1 MGSRGYGGL
10 TSTLR
15 EFAASPLIAQYLAL
29 KEQYPEALLLA
40 RVGDFYEAYGDD
52 AEDLARSLH
61 IICTSKEAGK
71 AGRIAMAGVPH
82 HSVDS
87 YLARLMR
94 QRRVVAIAEQM
105 EAPDGKTLV
114 RREIVRV
121 LTPGTVLEDQFLAA
135 EKENYLCAVARAGG
149 MTAIAY
155 ADVSTATAALTVVDD
170 DDGLAA
176 ELGRIAPS
184 EVVVAG
190 DREALHVT
198 PLVGPDCRVAA
209 FGEVLDS
216 PELQNGS
223 ARGAR
228 PRTNTVDAFS
238 LDERPAAAAALD
250 MLRRY
255 LNRLHLD
262 GDAIAESVGVRALA
276 GARTL
281 VLDPST
287 RRHLDIVAAS
297 GDNAKAS
304 LLSVLARTKT
314 AMGSRLLS
322 RRLCAPSVDVAEIRD
337 RHEHVEALVQRVGL
351 RLDLQHKLNSIGDVE
366 RIVQKVRARR
376 AGPRDASALRTSV
389 IAMGE
394 LSATLER
401 EQDDRMRSFAQ
412 GIAAGGAPAELADD
426 VRATLVE
433 EVPATIADGGV
444 IRPDHHAGLRE
455 TVELRSRS
463 RELILALEER
473 ARSQSGIK
481 QLKIKYTQAFG
492 YYYEVPRA
500 HADRIPA
507 HFQRRQSLVNA
518 ERFTDPELKELEAD
532 ILGARSRQVALE
544 RDEFEALLTRIDAH
558 AGALLDAARAI
569 AELDVHCSL
578 AQVAGERGYSKPV
591 MVDERVYDV
600 EGGRHP
606 IVEAVGGVDFVPND
620 CRMGGEKRFL
630 FITGPNMGGK
640 STYLR
645 QTALLSIMAQA
656 GSFVPA
662 SAATLGIVDR
672 LFTRIGAGDDIAAGR
687 STFYVEMA
695 EMAVILRRCT
705 PRSLLLIDEVGRG
718 TGTTDGL
725 AIAQAIGEYLLG
737 LGDAMPMVLFATHF
751 HELVGLAGVYP
762 LIENLHV
769 LVAEGHAGPVFSH
782 RVLHGASSRS
792 YGIAVAH
799 MAGLPEEVVR
809 RARELADALERRPA
823 PPTAAPR
830 LTRGTDSGLA
840 QIRLDIT

>member
-1 MGSRGYGGL
+1 VGSRGYGGL

-52 AEDLARSLH
+52 AEDLAQSLH

-71 AGRIAMAGVPH
+71 AGRIAMAGVPY

-121 LTPGTVLEDQFLAA
+121 LTPGTVLEDQFLSA
-135 EKENYLCAVARAGG
+135 EQENYLCAVAHAGG

-170 DDGLAA
+170 DDALAA

-198 PLVGPDCRVAA
+198 PLVGSNCRVAA
-209 FGEVLDS
+209 FGEELRASQHVREPAADLLRS
-216 PELQNGS
+216 PIE
-223 ARGAR
+223 
-228 PRTNTVDAFS
+228 AFS
-238 LDERPAAAAALD
+238 LDERPAAAAALEL
-250 MLRRY
+250 LRRY

-262 GDAIAESVGVRALA
+262 GDAIAESVGARASVA
-276 GARTL
+276 ARTL

-297 GDNAKAS
+297 GENAKAS
-304 LLSVLARTKT
+304 LLSVLSRTKT

-322 RRLCAPSVDVAEIRD
+322 RRLCAPSVDIAEIRD
-337 RHEHVEALVQRVGL
+337 RHEYVAALVQRVGL
-351 RLDLQHKLNSIGDVE
+351 RLELQHKLTSIGDVE

-389 IAMGE
+389 IAIGGLCE
-394 LSATLER
+394 SLAREGDDRIRSFAQSIAARGVPAELAKDLSATLVE
-401 EQDDRMRSFAQ
+401 
-412 GIAAGGAPAELADD
+412 D
-426 VRATLVE
+426 V
-433 EVPATIADGGV
+433 PQTIADGGV
-444 IRPDHHAGLRE
+444 IRPDHHDGLRE

-473 ARSQSGIK
+473 ARTHSGIK
-481 QLKIKYTQAFG
+481 SLKIKYTQAFG
-492 YYYEVPRA
+492 YYYEVSRA

-518 ERFTDPELKELEAD
+518 ERFSDPELKELEAD
-532 ILGARSRQVALE
+532 LLGAKSRQVALE
-544 RDEFEALLTRIDAH
+544 RDEFEALLARIDAC
-558 AGALLDAARAI
+558 AAALLDAARAI

-578 AQVAGERGYSKPV
+578 AQVAGERRYVQPV
-591 MVDERVYDV
+591 MAEERVYEV

-620 CRMGGEKRFL
+620 CRMGEQKRFL

-737 LGDAMPMVLFATHF
+737 LGVAMPMVLFATHF

-823 PPTAAPR
+823 PPTAASR
-830 LTRGTDSGLA
+830 ITRGTDSGLA
-840 QIRLDIT
+840 QLRMDIT

>member
-1 MGSRGYGGL
+1 M
-10 TSTLR
+10 TSSLR

-29 KEQYPEALLLA
+29 KDQYPEALLLA
-40 RVGDFYEAYGDD
+40 RVGDFYEAYGED

-71 AGRIAMAGVPH
+71 AGRVAMAGVPY

-135 EKENYLCAVARAGG
+135 EQENYLCAVSRAGG

-184 EVVVAG
+184 EVVVAD

-198 PLVGPDCRVAA
+198 PLVGSNCRVAA
-209 FGEVLDS
+209 FGGAADS
-216 PELQNGS
+216 PAAQSTEERHAPS
-223 ARGAR
+223 II
-228 PRTNTVDAFS
+228 AFS

-250 MLRRY
+250 LLRRY

-262 GDAIAESVGVRALA
+262 GDAIAASVGARASATA
-276 GARTL
+276 GTL

-304 LLSVLARTKT
+304 LLGVLARTKT

-322 RRLCAPSVDVAEIRD
+322 RRLCAPSVDIAEIRARHD
-337 RHEHVEALVQRVGL
+337 RVEALAGRVST
-351 RLDLQHKLNSIGDVE
+351 RLELQHKLAGIGDVE

-376 AGPRDASALRTSV
+376 AGPRDTSALRASV
-389 IAMGE
+389 VAMGG
-394 LSATLER
+394 LNDVLMSER
-401 EQDDRMRSFAQ
+401 DDQIRAFAEPIS
-412 GIAAGGAPAELADD
+412 GGGAPAKLAEYLNG
-426 VRATLVE
+426 ALVE
-433 EVPATIADGGV
+433 DVPPTIADGGV
-444 IRPDHHAGLRE
+444 IRPEHNAHLRE
-455 TVELRSRS
+455 TVDLRSRS
-463 RELILALEER
+463 RDLILSLEER
-473 ARSQSGIK
+473 ARVQAGIK
-481 QLKIKYTQAFG
+481 SLKVKYTQAFG
-492 YYYEVPRA
+492 YYYEVSRA
-500 HADRIPA
+500 HSDRIPA

-518 ERFTDPELKELEAD
+518 ERFTDPELKALEAD
-532 ILGARSRQVALE
+532 ILGAKSRQIALE
-544 RDEFEALLTRIDAH
+544 REEFDALLARIDAC
-558 AGALLDAARAI
+558 ADALLEAARAV

-578 AQVAGERGYSKPV
+578 AQIAGERRYVRPE
-591 MVDERVYDV
+591 MTDERVYEV
-600 EGGRHP
+600 ENGRHP

-620 CRMGGEKRFL
+620 CRMDEQKRFL

-645 QTALLSIMAQA
+645 QTALLSILAQA

-662 SAATLGIVDR
+662 SMARLGIVDR
-672 LFTRIGAGDDIAAGR
+672 LFTRIGAGDDIASGR

-725 AIAQAIGEYLLG
+725 AIAQSIGEYLLG

-751 HELVGLAGVYP
+751 HELVGLAASYP
-762 LIENLHV
+762 LVENLHV
-769 LVAEGHAGPVFSH
+769 LVAEERGGPVFSH

-792 YGIAVAH
+792 YGIAVAN

-809 RARELADALERRPA
+809 RARELADALESRPA
-823 PPTAAPR
+823 PPAASLR
-830 LTRGTDSGLA
+830 ITRAVDSGRA
-840 QIRLDIT
+840 QLRLDIT

>member
-1 MGSRGYGGL
+1 
-10 TSTLR
+10 LR
-15 EFAASPLIAQYLAL
+15 DFAASPLIAQYLAL
-29 KEQYPEALLLA
+29 KEQFPEALLLA

-71 AGRIAMAGVPH
+71 SGRIAMAGVPY

-135 EKENYLCAVARAGG
+135 EQENYLCAVSRAGG

-155 ADVSTATAALTVVDD
+155 ADVSTATAALIVVDD

-184 EVVVAG
+184 EVVVA
-190 DREALHVT
+190 DEREALHVT
-198 PLVGPDCRVAA
+198 PLVGPNCRVAA
-209 FGEVLDS
+209 FSEVDA
-216 PELQNGS
+216 S
-223 ARGAR
+223 AASAILRSSAAER
-228 PRTNTVDAFS
+228 ALPTKAFS

-250 MLRRY
+250 LLRRY

-262 GDAIAESVGVRALA
+262 GDAIADSVGARASVLA
-276 GARTL
+276 HTL

-287 RRHLDIVAAS
+287 RRHLDIVASS
-297 GDNAKAS
+297 GDNVKAS
-304 LLSVLARTKT
+304 LRGVLARTKT

-322 RRLCAPSVDVAEIRD
+322 RRLCAPSVDIAQIRD
-337 RHEHVEALVQRVGL
+337 QHEHVEALVNRVSL
-351 RLDLQHKLNSIGDVE
+351 RLELQHKLANIGDIE

-376 AGPRDASALRTSV
+376 AGPRDASALRASV
-389 IAMGE
+389 VAMSGLGE
-394 LSATLER
+394 SLAPER
-401 EQDDRMRSFAQ
+401 DDRIRAFADK
-412 GIAAGGAPAELADD
+412 IAAGGAPAELAEFLN
-426 VRATLVE
+426 AALVE
-433 EVPATIADGGV
+433 EVPATMADGGV
-444 IRPDHHAGLRE
+444 IRPEHTASLRE
-455 TVELRSRS
+455 TVELRARS
-463 RELILALEER
+463 RDFILALEER
-473 ARSQSGIK
+473 ARSQTGIK
-481 QLKIKYTQAFG
+481 SLKIKYTQAFG
-492 YYYEVPRA
+492 YYYEVSRV
-500 HADRIPA
+500 HSDRIPG

-518 ERFTDPELKELEAD
+518 ERFTDPELKGLEAD
-532 ILGARSRQVALE
+532 ILGAKARQVALE
-544 RDEFEALLTRIDAH
+544 RDEFDALLARVDAC
-558 AGALLDAARAI
+558 ADALLGAARAI

-578 AQVAGERGYSKPV
+578 AQIAGERRYVKPE
-591 MVDERVYDV
+591 MVDERVYEV

-620 CRMGGEKRFL
+620 CRMDEQKRFL

-645 QTALLSIMAQA
+645 QTALISILAQA

-662 SAATLGIVDR
+662 SRAKLGVVDR
-672 LFTRIGAGDDIAAGR
+672 LFTRIGAGDDIASGR

-725 AIAQAIGEYLLG
+725 AIAQAIGEHLLG
-737 LGDAMPMVLFATHF
+737 LDDAMPMVLFATHF
-751 HELVGLAGVYP
+751 HELVGLASSYP
-762 LIENLHV
+762 LVENLHV
-769 LVAEGHAGPVFSH
+769 LVAEGRGGPVFSH

-809 RARELADALERRPA
+809 RARELADALESRPA
-823 PPTAAPR
+823 PPTASPR
-830 LTRGTDSGLA
+830 VSRAADPGRGQL
-840 QIRLDIT
+840 RLDIT

>member
-1 MGSRGYGGL
+1 L
-10 TSTLR
+10 TTSLR
-15 EFAASPLIAQYLAL
+15 DFAASPLIAQYLAL
-29 KEQYPEALLLA
+29 KEQYPEALVLA

-105 EAPDGKTLV
+105 EPPDGKTLV

-135 EKENYLCAVARAGG
+135 ERENYLCAVSRAGG
-149 MTAIAY
+149 KTAIAS
-155 ADVSTATAALTVVDD
+155 ADVSTATAALVVVED

-184 EVVVAG
+184 EVVVAD

-198 PLVGPDCRVAA
+198 PLVGTNCRVAA
-209 FGEVLDS
+209 FAE
-216 PELQNGS
+216 PEDAS
-223 ARGAR
+223 AVQRQRAL
-228 PRTNTVDAFS
+228 DAFS
-238 LDERPAAAAALD
+238 VDEQPAAAKALD
-250 MLRRY
+250 LLRRY

-262 GDAIAESVGVRALA
+262 GDSIARSA
-276 GARTL
+276 GIGASSGERTL

-287 RRHLDIVAAS
+287 RRHLDIVASS

-314 AMGSRLLS
+314 PMGARLLA
-322 RRLCAPSVDVAEIRD
+322 RRLCAPSVEVSEIRA
-337 RHEHVEALVQRVGL
+337 RHEHVEALAARVSL
-351 RLDLQHKLNSIGDVE
+351 RLELQHKLAGIGDVE

-376 AGPRDASALRTSV
+376 AAPRDAGALRGSV
-389 IAMGE
+389 VAMAGLCE
-394 LSATLER
+394 VLTVER
-401 EQDDRMRSFAQ
+401 DGRIRSFAERV
-412 GIAAGGAPAELADD
+412 AAGGSAAALAADLNE
-426 VRATLVE
+426 TLVE
-433 EVPATIADGGV
+433 EVPPNLADGGV
-444 IRPDHHAGLRE
+444 IRAERSASLRE
-455 TVELRSRS
+455 TVELRTRS
-463 RELILALEER
+463 RDHILALEER
-473 ARSQSGIK
+473 ARTQSGIK
-481 QLKIKYTQAFG
+481 SLKIKYTQAFG

-500 HADRIPA
+500 HGDRIPA

-518 ERFTDPELKELEAD
+518 ERFTDSELKSLEAD

-544 RDEFEALLTRIDAH
+544 RDEFEALLGRIDQCAD
-558 AGALLDAARAI
+558 ALLEAARAI

-578 AQVAGERGYSKPV
+578 AQVAGERRYVKPE
-591 MVDERVYDV
+591 MVEERIYEV

-620 CRMGGEKRFL
+620 CRMGEQKRFL

-645 QTALLSIMAQA
+645 QTALLSILAQA

-662 SAATLGIVDR
+662 SHARLGVVDR

-725 AIAQAIGEYLLG
+725 AIAQSIGEYLLG
-737 LGDAMPMVLFATHF
+737 LDEAMPMVLFATHF
-751 HELVGLAGVYP
+751 HELVGLASSFP

-769 LVAEGHAGPVFSH
+769 LVAEGHGGPVFSH
-782 RVLHGASSRS
+782 RVLHGASSNS

-799 MAGLPEEVVR
+799 MAGLPEDVVR
-809 RARELADALERRPA
+809 RARELADALESRPT
-823 PPTAAPR
+823 PPTSAVRRSRAPEP
-830 LTRGTDSGLA
+830 GLG
-840 QIRLDIT
+840 QLPLDIT

>member
-1 MGSRGYGGL
+1 V
-10 TSTLR
+10 TSSLR

-29 KEQYPEALLLA
+29 KDQYPEALLLA

-71 AGRIAMAGVPH
+71 AGRVAMAGVPY

-135 EKENYLCAVARAGG
+135 EQENYLCAVSRAGG

-184 EVVVAG
+184 EVVVAD

-198 PLVGPDCRVAA
+198 PLVGPNCRVAA
-209 FGEVLDS
+209 FGDS
-216 PELQNGS
+216 
-223 ARGAR
+223 
-228 PRTNTVDAFS
+228 VDSQAAQSLADRHAQSITAFS

-250 MLRRY
+250 LLRRY

-262 GDAIAESVGVRALA
+262 GDAIAESVGARASSA
-276 GARTL
+276 TATL

-304 LLSVLARTKT
+304 LLGVLARTKT

-322 RRLCAPSVDVAEIRD
+322 RRLCAPSVDIAEIRA
-337 RHEHVEALVQRVGL
+337 RHERVEALAGRVST
-351 RLDLQHKLNSIGDVE
+351 RLELQLKLASIGDVE

-376 AGPRDASALRTSV
+376 AGPRDASALRASV
-389 IAMGE
+389 VAMGGLIE
-394 LSATLER
+394 VLASER
-401 EQDDRMRSFAQ
+401 DDRIRAFSEL
-412 GIAAGGAPAELADD
+412 ISAGGAPAMLAEYLN
-426 VRATLVE
+426 VALVYV
-433 EVPATIADGGV
+433 VPLTFVDGGV
-444 IRPDHHAGLRE
+444 IRPDHNAHLRE
-455 TVELRSRS
+455 TVELRTRS
-463 RELILALEER
+463 RDHILALEER
-473 ARSQSGIK
+473 ARVQAGIK
-481 QLKIKYTQAFG
+481 SLKIKYTQAFG
-492 YYYEVPRA
+492 YYYEVSRL
-500 HADRIPA
+500 HSERIPA

-518 ERFTDPELKELEAD
+518 ERFTDPELKALEAD
-532 ILGARSRQVALE
+532 ILGAKSRQVALE
-544 RDEFEALLTRIDAH
+544 REEFDAVLARIDAC
-558 AGALLDAARAI
+558 AGALLEAARAI

-578 AQVAGERGYSKPV
+578 AQVAGERRYVRPE
-591 MVDERVYDV
+591 MTDERVYEV

-620 CRMGGEKRFL
+620 CRMDENKRFL
-630 FITGPNMGGK
+630 FIPGPNMGGK

-645 QTALLSIMAQA
+645 QTALLSILAQA

-662 SAATLGIVDR
+662 TVARLGIIDR
-672 LFTRIGAGDDIAAGR
+672 LFTRIGAGDDIASGR

-725 AIAQAIGEYLLG
+725 AIAQSIGEYLLG

-751 HELVGLAGVYP
+751 HELVGLAAAYP
-762 LIENLHV
+762 LVENLHV
-769 LVAEGHAGPVFSH
+769 LVAEGRGGPVFSH

-792 YGIAVAH
+792 YGIAVAN

-809 RARELADALERRPA
+809 RARELADALESRPA
-823 PPTAAPR
+823 PPAASLR
-830 LTRGTDSGLA
+830 VTRGVDSGRA
-840 QIRLDIT
+840 QLRLDIT

>member
-1 MGSRGYGGL
+1 L
-10 TSTLR
+10 TTSLR
-15 EFAASPLIAQYLAL
+15 DFAASPLIAQYLAL
-29 KEQYPEALLLA
+29 KEQYPEALVLA

-71 AGRIAMAGVPH
+71 AGRVAMAGVPY

-105 EAPDGKTLV
+105 EPPDGKTLV

-135 EKENYLCAVARAGG
+135 ERENYLCAVTRAGG
-149 MTAIAY
+149 KTAIAS
-155 ADVSTATAALTVVDD
+155 ADVSTATAALVVVDD

-184 EVVVAG
+184 EVVVAD

-198 PLVGPDCRVAA
+198 PLVGANCRVAA
-209 FGEVLDS
+209 FAEPGDAEAA
-216 PELQNGS
+216 QRQR
-223 ARGAR
+223 AI
-228 PRTNTVDAFS
+228 DAFS
-238 LDERPAAAAALD
+238 LDEQPAAASALD
-250 MLRRY
+250 LLRRY

-262 GDAIAESVGVRALA
+262 GDAIARSAGIGASA

-287 RRHLDIVAAS
+287 RRHLDIVASS

-304 LLSVLARTKT
+304 LLGVLARTKT
-314 AMGSRLLS
+314 PMGARLLA
-322 RRLCAPSVDVAEIRD
+322 RRLCAPSVELAEIRS
-337 RHEHVEALVQRVGL
+337 RHEHVEALVARVSL
-351 RLDLQHKLNSIGDVE
+351 RLELQHKLAGIGDVE

-376 AGPRDASALRTSV
+376 VAPRDTSALRASV
-389 IAMGE
+389 VAMGGLCDALATDRDE
-394 LSATLER
+394 RTSSFAERIAAAGAAATLAADLSATL
-401 EQDDRMRSFAQ
+401 M
-412 GIAAGGAPAELADD
+412 DD
-426 VRATLVE
+426 VPPTL
-433 EVPATIADGGV
+433 ADGGV
-444 IRPDHHAGLRE
+444 IRPDRSAALRD
-455 TVELRSRS
+455 TVELRKRS
-463 RELILALEER
+463 RDHILALEER
-473 ARSQSGIK
+473 ARAQSGIK
-481 QLKIKYTQAFG
+481 PLKIKFTQAFG

-500 HADRIPA
+500 HGDRIPA

-518 ERFTDPELKELEAD
+518 ERFTDPELKGLEAD
-532 ILGARSRQVALE
+532 ILGAKSRQVALE
-544 RDEFEALLTRIDAH
+544 RDEFEALLGRIDGCAD
-558 AGALLDAARAI
+558 ALLGAARAI

-578 AQVAGERGYSKPV
+578 AQVAGERRYVKPE
-591 MVDERVYDV
+591 MVEERTYEVK
-600 EGGRHP
+600 GGRHP

-620 CRMGGEKRFL
+620 CRMGEEKRFL

-645 QTALLSIMAQA
+645 QTALLSILAQA

-662 SAATLGIVDR
+662 SHARLGVVDR

-737 LGDAMPMVLFATHF
+737 LDDAMPMVLFATHF
-751 HELVGLAGVYP
+751 HELVGLASSFP
-762 LIENLHV
+762 LVENLHV
-769 LVAEGHAGPVFSH
+769 LVAEGHGGPVFSH
-782 RVLHGASSRS
+782 RVLHGASSNS

-809 RARELADALERRPA
+809 RARELADALESRPT

-830 LTRGTDSGLA
+830 RSRTTEPGLG
-840 QIRLDIT
+840 QLHLDIT

>member
-1 MGSRGYGGL
+1 MGSSGYGGV
-10 TSTLR
+10 TSSLR
-15 EFAASPLIAQYLAL
+15 DFAASPLIAQYLAL

-71 AGRIAMAGVPH
+71 AGRIAMAGVPY

-135 EKENYLCAVARAGG
+135 ERENYLCAVSRAGG

-176 ELGRIAPS
+176 ELGRVAPS
-184 EVVVAG
+184 EVVVAD

-198 PLVGPDCRVAA
+198 PLVGPNCRVAA
-209 FGEVLDS
+209 FAEGAES
-216 PELQNGS
+216 AASSNGQPPTDQRS
-223 ARGAR
+223 L
-228 PRTNTVDAFS
+228 PVMAFS

-250 MLRRY
+250 LLRRY

-262 GDAIAESVGVRALA
+262 GDAIAESVGARAS
-276 GARTL
+276 GSDRTL

-287 RRHLDIVAAS
+287 RRHLDIVASS

-304 LLSVLARTKT
+304 LLGVLARTKT
-314 AMGSRLLS
+314 AMGSRLLA
-322 RRLCAPSVDVAEIRD
+322 RRLCAPSVDISEIRD
-337 RHEHVEALVQRVGL
+337 RHDQVEVLVDRVSL
-351 RLDLQHKLNSIGDVE
+351 RLELQRTLAGIGDIE

-376 AGPRDASALRTSV
+376 AGPRDAGALRASV
-389 IAMGE
+389 VATAALRDVLAGE
-394 LSATLER
+394 SDER
-401 EQDDRMRSFAQ
+401 IRSW
-412 GIAAGGAPAELADD
+412 AARVAADGAPAALAEFLTVVLVAD
-426 VRATLVE
+426 V
-433 EVPATIADGGV
+433 PPTIADGGV
-444 IRPDHHAGLRE
+444 IRPDHTASLRE
-455 TVELRSRS
+455 TVDLRTRSRDH
-463 RELILALEER
+463 ILVLEER
-473 ARSQSGIK
+473 TRTQTGIK
-481 QLKIKYTQAFG
+481 SLKIKFTQAFG
-492 YYYEVPRA
+492 YYYEVSRV
-500 HADRIPA
+500 HADRIPGN
-507 HFQRRQSLVNA
+507 FQRRQSLVNA
-518 ERFTDPELKELEAD
+518 ERFTDPELKGLEAD
-532 ILGARSRQVALE
+532 ILGAKSRQVALE
-544 RDEFEALLTRIDAH
+544 RDEFDVLLARVDACADALI
-558 AGALLDAARAI
+558 GAARAI
-569 AELDVHCSL
+569 AELDVQCSL
-578 AQVAGERGYSKPV
+578 AQVAGERRYVKPE
-591 MVDERVYDV
+591 MVDERVYEV

-620 CRMGGEKRFL
+620 CRMDEQKRFL

-645 QTALLSIMAQA
+645 QTALISILAQA

-662 SAATLGIVDR
+662 SRARLGVVDR

-705 PRSLLLIDEVGRG
+705 SRSLLLIDEVGRG

-737 LGDAMPMVLFATHF
+737 LDDAMPMVLFATHF
-751 HELVGLAGVYP
+751 HELVGLASTYP

-769 LVAEGHAGPVFSH
+769 LVAEGRGGPVFSH

-809 RARELADALERRPA
+809 RARELADILESRPT
-823 PPTAAPR
+823 PPTATPR
-830 LTRGTDSGLA
+830 KPRASDAERA
-840 QIRLDIT
+840 QLRLDIT

>member
-1 MGSRGYGGL
+1 L
-10 TSTLR
+10 TTSLR
-15 EFAASPLIAQYLAL
+15 DFAASPLIAQYLAL
-29 KEQYPEALLLA
+29 KEQYPEALVLA

-61 IICTSKEAGK
+61 IVCTSKEAGK

-105 EAPDGKTLV
+105 EPPDGKTLV

-135 EKENYLCAVARAGG
+135 ERENYLCAVSRAGG
-149 MTAIAY
+149 KTAIAS
-155 ADVSTATAALTVVDD
+155 ADVSTATAALVVVED
-170 DDGLAA
+170 DDGLAV

-184 EVVVAG
+184 EVVVAD

-198 PLVGPDCRVAA
+198 PLVGTNCRVAA
-209 FGEVLDS
+209 FTAAEDGEAVEPLRA
-216 PELQNGS
+216 L
-223 ARGAR
+223 
-228 PRTNTVDAFS
+228 DAFS
-238 LDERPAAAAALD
+238 MDERPAAAKALD
-250 MLRRY
+250 LLRRY

-262 GDAIAESVGVRALA
+262 GDSIARSA
-276 GARTL
+276 GIGASAAARTL

-287 RRHLDIVAAS
+287 RRHLDIVASS

-304 LLSVLARTKT
+304 LLGVLARTKT
-314 AMGSRLLS
+314 PMGARLLA
-322 RRLCAPSVDVAEIRD
+322 RRLCAPSVDLLEIRT
-337 RHEHVEALVQRVGL
+337 RHEHVEALAARVSL
-351 RLDLQHKLNSIGDVE
+351 RLELQHKLSGIGDVE

-376 AGPRDASALRTSV
+376 SAPRDASALRGSV
-389 IAMGE
+389 VAMVG
-394 LSATLER
+394 LSDVLTLER
-401 EQDDRMRSFAQ
+401 DDTIRSFADRVA
-412 GIAAGGAPAELADD
+412 AAGTAATLAADLN
-426 VRATLVE
+426 ATLVE
-433 EVPATIADGGV
+433 EVPPTLADGGV
-444 IRPDHHAGLRE
+444 IRAECSDSLRE
-455 TVELRSRS
+455 TVELRVRS
-463 RELILALEER
+463 RDHILALEER
-473 ARSQSGIK
+473 ARTLSGIK
-481 QLKIKYTQAFG
+481 SLKIKYTQAFG

-500 HADRIPA
+500 HGDRIPA

-518 ERFTDPELKELEAD
+518 ERFTDPELKGLEAD
-532 ILGARSRQVALE
+532 ILGAKSRQVALE
-544 RDEFEALLTRIDAH
+544 RDEFEALLARIDQRAD
-558 AGALLDAARAI
+558 ALLEAARAI

-578 AQVAGERGYSKPV
+578 AQVAGERRYVKPD
-591 MVDERVYDV
+591 MVEERIYEV

-620 CRMGGEKRFL
+620 CRMGEQKRFL

-645 QTALLSIMAQA
+645 QTALLSILAQA

-662 SAATLGIVDR
+662 SRARLGVVDR

-725 AIAQAIGEYLLG
+725 AIAQSIGEYLLG
-737 LGDAMPMVLFATHF
+737 LDDAMPMVLFATHF
-751 HELVGLAGVYP
+751 HELVGLASSFP

-769 LVAEGHAGPVFSH
+769 LVAEGHGGPVFSH
-782 RVLHGASSRS
+782 RVLHGASSNS

-809 RARELADALERRPA
+809 RARELADALESRPT
-823 PPTAAPR
+823 PPTSAVRRSRTPEP
-830 LTRGTDSGLA
+830 GLG
-840 QIRLDIT
+840 QLPLDIT